1 MVNVGAVQTSNKT
14 IEFPQG
20 VFPVDLK
27 PIRPSVDY
35 PLPKLRPEPRSD
47 SSDNRQDGSKKVEQ
61 SNIPLDKEQMKKVL
75 EVVNNVMRGLNV
87 RLEFGLYGNT
97 DQLFVKIIDR
107 ANNNVVK
114 VIPSAELLELKE
126 KITEAV
132 GVILDQNA

>member
-1 MVNVGAVQTSNKT
+1 MVNVGSVQTSNIT

-27 PIRPSVDY
+27 PIKPSVDY
-35 PLPKLRPEPRSD
+35 PLPKLHPEPRN
-47 SSDNRQDGSKKVEQ
+47 DNRQDGSKKVEQ

>member
-1 MVNVGAVQTSNKT
+1 MVYVGAVQTSNRT

-47 SSDNRQDGSKKVEQ
+47 NRQDGSNKVEEP
-61 SNIPLDKEQMKKVL
+61 NIPFDKEQMKKVL

-132 GVILDQNA
+132 GVILDQDA

>member
-1 MVNVGAVQTSNKT
+1 MVNVGAVQTSNRT

-27 PIRPSVDY
+27 PIKPSVDY
-35 PLPKLRPEPRSD
+35 PLTKLRPEPRSD
-47 SSDNRQDGSKKVEQ
+47 NRQDGSNKVKEP
-61 SNIPLDKEQMKKVL
+61 NIPFDKEQMKKVL

>member
-1 MVNVGAVQTSNKT
+1 MVNVGAVQTSNRT

-27 PIRPSVDY
+27 PIKPSVDY

-47 SSDNRQDGSKKVEQ
+47 NRQDGSNKVEEP
-61 SNIPLDKEQMKKVL
+61 NIPFDKEQMKKVL